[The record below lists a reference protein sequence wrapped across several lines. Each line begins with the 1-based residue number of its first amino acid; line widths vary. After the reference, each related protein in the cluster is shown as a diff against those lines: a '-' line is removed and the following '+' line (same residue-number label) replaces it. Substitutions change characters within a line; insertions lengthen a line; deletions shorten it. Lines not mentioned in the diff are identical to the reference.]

1 MVFDARGIDEVTERE
16 GQKEKWRRNPRSK
29 ALGESIVYEKK
40 EDSSKEPTEKQLQ
53 SKRKTQVW
61 CTQNPA
67 EESNLCRRSSQVYLK
82 LCRCQIRER
91 KRCDH
96 RSQHRECWRTIQG
109 QSQWRGG
116 DRRSVQWGWSSALQ
130 KSHWGHFTK
139 AQSRVIEK

>member
-1 MVFDARGIDEVTERE
+1 MKSLRE
-16 GQKEKWRRNPRSK
+16 KDRKKNEEEIQGPKPW
-29 ALGESIVYEKK
+29 ESPLFYEKK

-91 KRCDH
+91 KRRDH

-116 DRRSVQWGWSSALQ
+116 DRRSVQWG
-130 KSHWGHFTK
+130 
-139 AQSRVIEK
+139 